1 MTDRRP
7 VTITIPGELV
17 SNVRIAIEARAKEFK
32 ANKKEARADNAGVA
46 AERWAAMAAG
56 LTRLAE
62 KLK

>member
-1 MTDRRP
+1 MTDKRP

-32 ANKKEARADNAGVA
+32 VNIDNVKWSDSLTTKHWSDMAR
-46 AERWAAMAAG
+46 G